1 MSKKKFTMWSVLTML
16 VLVFVTAC
24 GGKEKVDLGKV
35 ENGTFKNE
43 YFGMSFQIPKDWKVQ
58 DTAALNELQEAGK
71 EAIAGD
77 DKSKQKQL
85 DLAELKV
92 INMLMTTKF
101 PMDEVE
107 LNPSIIT
114 NAEKV
119 SKSQV
124 KTSKDYL
131 ESSKKLLVQSQ
142 MPYEFKDI
150 TSVKVGGKDFDVL
163 EATISGDGVSLTQKF
178 YSTLNK
184 GYAINLIVTYVDDE
198 SKAEIDKF
206 IESVSFK

>member
-1 MSKKKFTMWSVLTML
+1 MSKKKLVMWSVLAML

-35 ENGTFKNE
+35 ENGTYKNE
-43 YFGMSFQIPKDWKVQ
+43 YFGMSFQVPQGWNVQ
-58 DTAALNELQEAGK
+58 DEATMKQVNEAGK
-71 EAIAGD
+71 EIIAGD

-92 INMLMTTKF
+92 LNLAMVSKF
-101 PMDEVE
+101 PLGTE
-107 LNPSIIT
+107 LNPTVIS

-119 SKSQV
+119 NKSQV
-124 KTSKDYL
+124 KTSKEYL
-131 ESSKKLLVQSQ
+131 EATKKMVIATQV
-142 MPYEFKDI
+142 PYQFKEI

-163 EATISGDGVSLTQKF
+163 EANLSLEGVNLTQKF
-178 YSTLNK
+178 YCTLMN
-184 GYAINLIVTYVDDE
+184 GYALNLITAYADDE
-198 SKAEIDKF
+198 TKAETDKI